1 MSPVK
6 SVDELMALASGYQR
20 SMMIFAALKLGVFSA
35 LGKGEADAAA
45 LAAALP
51 ADGRRL
57 SVLLDG
63 LCTLGLLSKR
73 AGRYRNSP
81 AAREFLLDGPGSRA
95 SLLLHHLDGWGDWG
109 ALDRKIRGG
118 QKGKPAGGDFQ
129 ENFIRGMEENA
140 RERAEAVAAAM
151 PLAAGERM
159 LDLGGGPGTYAWA
172 WARGCPGASVTLF
185 DIPETLRI
193 ARKILAEKGAK
204 GRLKLLAGDF
214 LKDPVGGPY
223 DFAWISQILHAFSRK
238 DCVAIL
244 QKAHDALAPGG
255 RVAVQEFLLDPSRTA
270 PPGPAIFS
278 VHMVAVTAGGQSWTA
293 GDIAEMLVEAGFRG
307 IRKGK
312 ADARGVGIVTA
323 AKR

>member
-6 SVDELMALASGYQR
+6 TVDDLMALAAGYQR

-35 LGKGEADAAA
+35 LGEGEAGAEA
-45 LAAALP
+45 LASRIP
-51 ADGRRL
+51 ADVRRL

-63 LCTLGLLSKR
+63 LCALGLLSKR
-73 AGRYRNSP
+73 AGKYRNGR
-81 AAREFLLDGPGSRA
+81 AAREFLLDGPRSRA
-95 SLLLHHLDGWGDWG
+95 ALLLHHLDGWGDWG
-109 ALDRKIRGG
+109 ALDGRIRGG
-118 QKGKPAGGDFQ
+118 RKGKPAGGDFQ

-151 PLAAGERM
+151 PLAPGERM

-172 WARGCPGASVTLF
+172 WARRCPGASVTLF
-185 DIPETLRI
+185 DIPATLRV
-193 ARKILAEKGAK
+193 ARKILAEKGAT

-214 LKDPVGGPY
+214 LADPVGGPY
-223 DFAWISQILHAFSRK
+223 DFAWISQILHAFSRE

-244 QKAHDALAPGG
+244 RKAHAALVPGG
-255 RVAVQEFLLDPSRTA
+255 RVAVQEFLLDPSRTS

-278 VHMVAVTAGGQSWTA
+278 VHMVAVTEGGRSYTS
-293 GDIAEMLVEAGFRG
+293 GDISGMLAEAGFAG

-312 ADARGVGIVTA
+312 ADARGVGIVSA
-323 AKR
+323 RK